1 MTKNFDVYLK
11 LNKKDLQNK
20 YVIIV
25 KGKIVAKGEDIES
38 MLDKVKRK
46 YPKETPFV
54 AKVPGERTY
63 LINFG

>member
-25 KGKIVAKGEDIES
+25 KGKIVAKGEDIEI

-54 AKVPGERTY
+54 AKVPDERTY